1 MIKEWE
7 FQKISVVL
15 YPFPHIYDLDAIGEK
30 KSGVAA
36 FARVIYL
43 EIPAK
48 IFEVDLI
55 SISPSPFRKCS
66 ALEQQE

>member
-15 YPFPHIYDLDAIGEK
+15 YPFPHIYDLDAVGEK

-36 FARVIYL
+36 FARVYVKERSVKYKWKEFL
-43 EIPAK
+43 
-48 IFEVDLI
+48 
-55 SISPSPFRKCS
+55 
-66 ALEQQE
+66 